1 MGLNLLISFLSL
13 QAGHDDNNIGEY
25 LYHANLEEGK
35 NKSLSSITV
44 WRKGEIRG
52 SIWSDR
58 FLKSAI
64 VQGSIVTGLAII
76 FILGQ
81 MLYSSSS
88 LNIIQFLSLSF
99 EGPAKWLFLGYML
112 YIILAVA
119 IATTALFYNHFEVN
133 LHKTISGYRS
143 LFAWVHLIG
152 MNMGGACVTLTMI
165 FAGLVGSGIFA
176 VISSGGIATQLKPNT
191 EAMTQFILPIAV
203 FAAVLVVGTIAGGI
217 VFITNYLGENSSEDR
232 INSKMR

>member
-1 MGLNLLISFLSL
+1 M
-13 QAGHDDNNIGEY
+13 
-25 LYHANLEEGK
+25 
-35 NKSLSSITV
+35 SSITV
-44 WRKGEIRG
+44 RRREEVAG

-76 FILGQ
+76 FVLGQ
-81 MLYSSSS
+81 MLYSSSA

-133 LHKTISGYRS
+133 LHKSIRGYRS
-143 LFAWVHLIG
+143 LLAWVHLIG
-152 MNMGGACVTLTMI
+152 MNAGGACVTITMI
-165 FAGLVGSGIFA
+165 VAGLIGSGVLAA
-176 VISSGGIATQLKPNT
+176 VASGSGAIQLKPNT
-191 EAMTQFILPIAV
+191 EVMVQFILPISV
-203 FAAVLVVGTIAGGI
+203 FAAALVTGVLAGGI
-217 VFITNYLGENSSEDR
+217 VFITNYFGMKNSGDR
-232 INSKMR
+232 IDTIMKAY

>member
-1 MGLNLLISFLSL
+1 VFLFTTSCE
-13 QAGHDDNNIGEY
+13 EY
-25 LYHANLEEGK
+25 EINKEYHYHAHWGGK
-35 NKSLSSITV
+35 KKPLSSITV
-44 WRKGEIRG
+44 RRREEVRG
-52 SIWSDR
+52 SIWGDR

-76 FILGQ
+76 FVLGQ
-81 MLYSSSS
+81 MLYSSST

-133 LHKTISGYRS
+133 LHKSIRGYRS
-143 LFAWVHLIG
+143 FLAWINLIG
-152 MNMGGACVTLTMI
+152 MNMGGACVAITMI

-176 VISSGGIATQLKPNT
+176 VISNGGIATQLKPNT
-191 EAMTQFILPIAV
+191 EAMAQFILPIAA
-203 FAAVLVVGTIAGGI
+203 FAAVLVIGTIAGGI

-232 INSKMR
+232 INSKLREY

>member
-1 MGLNLLISFLSL
+1 M
-13 QAGHDDNNIGEY
+13 
-25 LYHANLEEGK
+25 
-35 NKSLSSITV
+35 SSITV
-44 WRKGEIRG
+44 PRRRGEEVEG

-76 FILGQ
+76 FVLGQ
-81 MLYSSSS
+81 MLYSSSA

-133 LHKTISGYRS
+133 LHKSIRGYRS
-143 LFAWVHLIG
+143 TLAWVDLIG
-152 MNMGGACVTLTMI
+152 MNLGGACVTITMI
-165 FAGLVGSGIFA
+165 FAGLIGSGIFA
-176 VISSGGIATQLKPNT
+176 VVTSGGVSY
-191 EAMTQFILPIAV
+191 PIKA
-203 FAAVLVVGTIAGGI
+203 
-217 VFITNYLGENSSEDR
+217 
-232 INSKMR
+232 K

>member
-1 MGLNLLISFLSL
+1 M
-13 QAGHDDNNIGEY
+13 
-25 LYHANLEEGK
+25 
-35 NKSLSSITV
+35 SSITV
-44 WRKGEIRG
+44 YRKGEVRG

-76 FILGQ
+76 FVLGQ
-81 MLYSSSS
+81 MIYSSSG

-133 LHKTISGYRS
+133 LDKTISGYRS

-152 MNMGGACVTLTMI
+152 MNVGGACVTITMI
-165 FAGLVGSGIFA
+165 FAGLVGSGVLA
-176 VISSGGIATQLKPNT
+176 TISSGGNAAQLKPNI
-191 EAMTQFILPIAV
+191 EAMTQFILPIAAFV
-203 FAAVLVVGTIAGGI
+203 AVLVTGTIAGGI
-217 VFITNYLGENSSEDR
+217 VFITNYLGENSPRDR
-232 INSKMR
+232 INTKRREY

>member
-1 MGLNLLISFLSL
+1 
-13 QAGHDDNNIGEY
+13 
-25 LYHANLEEGK
+25 
-35 NKSLSSITV
+35 LSSITV
-44 WRKGEIRG
+44 YRKGEVRG

-64 VQGSIVTGLAII
+64 VQGSIVTGLAIT
-76 FILGQ
+76 FVLGQ
-81 MLYSSSS
+81 MRYSSA

-133 LHKTISGYRS
+133 LDKTISGYRS

-152 MNMGGACVTLTMI
+152 MNVGGACVTITMI
-165 FAGLVGSGIFA
+165 FAT
-176 VISSGGIATQLKPNT
+176 ISSGGNAAQLKPNI
-191 EAMTQFILPIAV
+191 EAMTQFILPIAAFV
-203 FAAVLVVGTIAGGI
+203 AVLVTGTIAGGI
-217 VFITNYLGENSSEDR
+217 VFITNYLGENSPRDR
-232 INSKMR
+232 INTKRREY

>member
-1 MGLNLLISFLSL
+1 
-13 QAGHDDNNIGEY
+13 
-25 LYHANLEEGK
+25 
-35 NKSLSSITV
+35 LSSITV
-44 WRKGEIRG
+44 RRKGEVRG

-76 FILGQ
+76 FVLGQ
-81 MLYSSSS
+81 MLYSSSA

-133 LHKTISGYRS
+133 LHKNIYGYRS
-143 LFAWVHLIG
+143 LLGWVHLIG
-152 MNMGGACVTLTMI
+152 MNVGGASITMTMI
-165 FAGLVGSGIFA
+165 FAGLIGSGIFA
-176 VISSGGIATQLKPNT
+176 VAASGGVANQLKPNT
-191 EAMTQFILPIAV
+191 EVMALFILPISA
-203 FAAVLVVGTIAGGI
+203 FAAVLVTGVIAGGI
-217 VFITNYLGENSSEDR
+217 VFITNYFGIKNSGDR
-232 INSKMR
+232 IDGIGRAY